1 MSTIAQTTGGAD
13 PRGTQ
18 PRTDP
23 RAWLGLAIMSL
34 PVLLVAM
41 DFSVLYLAI
50 PTITDQLEPTAAEQ
64 LWIVDIYGFLIAG
77 LLITMG
83 NIGDRFGRRK
93 ILLSG
98 ATLFGL
104 ASVIA
109 AFAPNPEVLIGA
121 RALMGVGGATLLPA
135 SLSLISNMFPNLR
148 HRSLAIGVWTACFAG
163 GSAVGPVIGGVVL
176 HHFWWGSIFLLNV
189 PILLVL
195 LVLAPR
201 LVPEYRS
208 GTTDPFD
215 VLGVVLSLLG
225 ILPLV
230 YAIKHLA
237 ADGVDAVGIVSAVIG
252 VVAIV
257 AFIRQ
262 QRSAKH
268 PLLQINLFR
277 LPAFTSAI
285 MAALTC
291 MMTLGALSYLTGI
304 YLQSVLGRDVLA
316 AALAGVPMAVAV
328 AVFSLGASRIS
339 SLLGTRGA
347 FVTALLFAAVGNLG
361 LLGLGTDTP
370 LWIYLAATTV
380 AGVGYGIVFSLVSE
394 VAVASAPPERA
405 GAASGISETSFELG
419 TSLGLALIG
428 SLATLVFR
436 GNSDGR
442 DFSDTL
448 GETLRHA
455 TQLGSDQG
463 GDLAQTARTAFVDGL
478 HVAVGTS
485 AGILVVMAAVIAVVL
500 RRRQAR

>member
-1 MSTIAQTTGGAD
+1 MSTIHQTAGGAA
-13 PRGTQ
+13 PRASE

-50 PTITDQLEPTAAEQ
+50 PTITDELAPTASEQ

-83 NIGDRFGRRK
+83 NVGDRFGRRMV
-93 ILLSG
+93 LLSG
-98 ATLFGL
+98 ATVFGI
-104 ASVIA
+104 ASLLA
-109 AFAPNPEVLIGA
+109 AFAPSAMVLILA
-121 RALMGVGGATLLPA
+121 RALMGIGGATLMPA
-135 SLSLISNMFPNLR
+135 SLSLISNMFPDLKAR
-148 HRSLAIGVWTACFAG
+148 ALAIGVWTACFAG
-163 GSAVGPVIGGVVL
+163 GSAVGPVFGGILL
-176 HHFWWGSIFLLNV
+176 HHFWWGSVFLINV
-189 PILLVL
+189 PILLLL
-195 LVLAPR
+195 LVFAPK
-201 LVPEYRS
+201 LVPEYKS
-208 GTTDPFD
+208 GTSDPFD
-215 VLGVVLSLLG
+215 FLGVVLSLLG

-237 ADGVDAVGIVSAVIG
+237 SDGVDTIGIGSGVLGIVALTL
-252 VVAIV
+252 
-257 AFIRQ
+257 FITQ
-262 QRSAKH
+262 QRRTKH
-268 PLLQINLFR
+268 PLLQLNLFSY
-277 LPAFTSAI
+277 PAFTSAI
-285 MAALTC
+285 MAALGC

-316 AALAGVPMAVAV
+316 AALAGIPMAVAV

-339 SLLGTRGA
+339 TLLGTRAA
-347 FVTALLFAAVGNLG
+347 FVTALLAAAVGNAG
-361 LLGLGTDTP
+361 LLFLGTDTP
-370 LWIYLAATTV
+370 IWIYLVSTTI

-436 GNSDGR
+436 ANSDGR

-448 GETLRHA
+448 GETLHRA
-455 TQLGSDQG
+455 GELGSGQG
-463 GDLAQTARTAFVDGL
+463 ADLATAARTAFVDGL
-478 HVAVGTS
+478 HVAATS
-485 AGILVVMAAVIAVVL
+485 GAVLLVVLAAVISVVL
-500 RRRQAR
+500 RRRT